1 MLAPGEIINHPT
13 SAIDRRIWAGDTR
26 VDVISYSIRGASM
39 RSLCAPVWV
48 KWPAVRRNSLLKRP
62 KIRVLFALLV
72 FALVGGQAHAENCI
86 SLYPA
91 NSLDRKACLCRQF
104 LSTPS
109 GSGCKRS
116 CGPSTGYRPKQFHCG
131 PLTQG
136 PSRSPVQSAESR
148 SHLATPGPESRP
160 PWKSS
165 DKRTSSRGVSNS
177 EPIGRSTGASA
188 GGSDSVRAQAPTQP
202 ADSSVVNAAPKMS
215 TASKPAQRL
224 GNPQPSHPRAD
235 TTNAQGHSCFNV
247 DPQTGQRCIPPPGSP
262 IVDMNTTLS
271 DGTLVTRFNWK
282 LTNGCSRNIQVM
294 VRQDNGVTP
303 VLVSGKSSR
312 TSYCL
317 SSEGCHK
324 FMGYSE
330 KCGK

>member
-1 MLAPGEIINHPT
+1 MWP
-13 SAIDRRIWAGDTR
+13 
-26 VDVISYSIRGASM
+26 
-39 RSLCAPVWV
+39 LCAAAWV
-48 KWPAVRRNSLLKRP
+48 KWRAVRRNSLWKRP
-62 KIRVLFALLV
+62 KMRVLFALLV
-72 FALVGGQAHAENCI
+72 FALLGGQAHAENCI

-109 GSGCKRS
+109 GPGCKRS

-131 PLTQG
+131 PLTEG
-136 PSRSPVQSAESR
+136 PSRSAVQSAEPG
-148 SHLATPGPESRP
+148 SHLPTPGPESRP

-165 DKRTSSRGVSNS
+165 DKRASSRGVSNS
-177 EPIGRSTGASA
+177 ETIGRSTGVSP
-188 GGSDSVRAQAPTQP
+188 GGSDSVRAQDPTQL
-202 ADSSVVNAAPKMS
+202 ADSSVVNTAPKMS
-215 TASKPAQRL
+215 TAGKSAQRPL
-224 GNPQPSHPRAD
+224 NNPQPSHPRVD

-282 LTNGCSRNIQVM
+282 FTNGCSRNIQVM

-303 VLVSGKSSR
+303 MLVNGKSPR
-312 TSYCL
+312 TFYCL
-317 SSEGCHK
+317 SFEGCHK